1 MVVWKS
7 AGRKGAGCRPTPQRG
22 QTGHGV
28 EQTQDS
34 PVKGLD
40 RRVHEAGGEGPL
52 GCNQTSGA
60 GKALFQEPEWNQDF
74 FI

>member
-1 MVVWKS
+1 MLAEKEQV
-7 AGRKGAGCRPTPQRG
+7 AGPPPQRG
-22 QTGHGV
+22 QTGHHV